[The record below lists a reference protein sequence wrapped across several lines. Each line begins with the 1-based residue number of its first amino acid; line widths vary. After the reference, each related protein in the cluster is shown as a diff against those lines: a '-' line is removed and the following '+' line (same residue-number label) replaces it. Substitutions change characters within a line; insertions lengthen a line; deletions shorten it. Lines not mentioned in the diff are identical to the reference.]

1 MRVFA
6 LALAGLIATAGAAG
20 AKDITVTMKGMQ
32 FQPAKISAKRGD
44 VLVLTNDD
52 TVDHDAFVTSFGYGV
67 NPGNIKPGESKKIAL
82 MKRGKFEIQCV
93 YHDTMTI
100 AVAVK

>member
-6 LALAGLIATAGAAG
+6 LALAGLIVTAGAAG

-52 TVDHDAFVTSFGYGV
+52 TVDHDAFVTTFGHGV
-67 NPGNIKPGESKKIAL
+67 NPGNIKPSETKKIAL

-100 AVAVK
+100 AVGVK